1 MGKRMWTTAD
11 IRELR
16 RRRWAPEFATRR
28 TLAEAFG
35 VSLSSIDHA
44 LYVNGITV
52 EKLRGKQRGGR
63 PLIAAQQPL
72 IRQAIELVSTT
83 GMFYPEV
90 AEKVG
95 WRWGSDRARHLR
107 HSVVRYCIRE
117 SLPVPRRVRA

>member
-52 EKLRGKQRGGR
+52 EKLRGKQRGG
-63 PLIAAQQPL
+63 Q
-72 IRQAIELVSTT
+72 T
-83 GMFYPEV
+83 GPGTCGTLLCATAF
-90 AEKVG
+90 
-95 WRWGSDRARHLR
+95 
-107 HSVVRYCIRE
+107 
-117 SLPVPRRVRA
+117 VRACLSRGGSALDPP